1 MRCKVSYFLLPSDQ
15 VESDRTSNVMGGS
28 LIPSTSQQQPAGQ
41 MAVYGGHVP
50 NWLLVGCTTKL
61 YQQSLPPYDAQAL
74 LSAARQATFNPS
86 VQVQPTNQWLVT
98 SGQQLT
104 NHTAQCTVCTD
115 LSLSGW
121 YIAYFHL
128 RAVVS
133 AGVTRAHTRK
143 PSGHISSPK
152 SPAWGQICQ
161 NSEISLSCIN
171 WLIKITFIGS
181 KLICPLLQN

>member
-1 MRCKVSYFLLPSDQ
+1 MEAMCPTGCWWVAQPSSISRVSHHMMPKHYSQLPGKPPSTQ
-15 VESDRTSNVMGGS
+15 VYK
-28 LIPSTSQQQPAGQ
+28 STSQ
-41 MAVYGGHVP
+41 
-50 NWLLVGCTTKL
+50 
-61 YQQSLPPYDAQAL
+61 
-74 LSAARQATFNPS
+74 
-86 VQVQPTNQWLVT
+86 PTNGNQRST
-98 SGQQLT
+98 THQP
-104 NHTAQCTVCTD
+104 HCTMCTELD
-115 LSLSGW
+115 SSLSGW

-128 RAVVS
+128 RAVAS